1 MPAAALRRLGGPR
14 WPSLRGDPLFPEEE
28 AVQNKLLLRRQPFL
42 GPEPDGYC
50 GSICDRRS
58 RAKRGH

>member
-1 MPAAALRRLGGPR
+1 MPAAALSTLSGSR
-14 WPSLRGDPLFPEEE
+14 WPSLRGGPLFPEEE

-42 GPEPDGYC
+42 GPERDGCC
-50 GSICDRRS
+50 GWICDRRS